1 MKKNRFFSFK
11 INRMQLLNLYMD
23 DVVLFLN
30 QQIQGFDF
38 LGITCKDKKEW
49 LVSTISLLFH

>member
-38 LGITCKDKKEW
+38 LGITCKDKKE
-49 LVSTISLLFH
+49 